1 MVRSGETYLD
11 GVEWS
16 DYGVE
21 ANASISAL
29 EAGEIDCNYQ
39 TVGETVALLDGMGL
53 VKAEASTAAT
63 IVLRTNV
70 NHKPYDDQKVRNALQ
85 LAVDN
90 ATVLKLGYNDA
101 GTVGE
106 NHHVAPIHPEY
117 YELPKKARD
126 IEKAKALM
134 TEAGH
139 IDTEFELIS
148 YDAEYVKAPG
158 DVIAAQCREA
168 GFKVKR
174 TVIPGSSFWNDWTKY
189 PWSTTEWNMR
199 PLGVQI
205 LALALSHR
213 RSLERDGLFNNPEFD
228 TKLAAALAI
237 ADPEKRRE
245 LMKDIET
252 ILQDSGILIQP
263 FWRSIYRHHADNV
276 KGMFM
281 HQTYE
286 LQLDQVWLDK

>member
-1 MVRSGETYLD
+1 M
-11 GVEWS
+11 
-16 DYGVE
+16 
-21 ANASISAL
+21 
-29 EAGEIDCNYQ
+29 
-39 TVGETVALLDGMGL
+39 
-53 VKAEASTAAT
+53 
-63 IVLRTNV
+63 
-70 NHKPYDDQKVRNALQ
+70 
-85 LAVDN
+85 
-90 ATVLKLGYNDA
+90 
-101 GTVGE
+101 GE

-117 YELPKKARD
+117 YELPKVPRD
-126 IEKAKALM
+126 LDKAKALM

-139 IDTEFELIS
+139 MDTEFELIS

-168 GFKVKR
+168 GFKIKR

-205 LALALSHR
+205 LALGY
-213 RSLERDGLFNNPEFD
+213 RSGEAWNETAFNNPEFD
-228 TKLAAALAI
+228 KKLAGALAI
-237 ADPEKRRE
+237 ADDTKRKE

-252 ILQDSGILIQP
+252 ILQDSGIIIQP
-263 FWRSIYRHHADNV
+263 FWRSIYRHHAEHV

-286 LQLDQVWLDK
+286 LQLDEVWLDA